1 MYEVVFQC
9 FETIVET
16 SKNWDSE
23 TLIKAKGFIS
33 CLENFEML
41 VSFVVTK
48 NCLRYLKQ
56 ITVSLQQRS
65 RDILSAYTEIQTVK
79 SCLQDMR
86 NEPEGYFEVMMEE
99 AKYLAER
106 IGSEPSVPRQC
117 KRQTLRNN
125 TPATSLIEYYKR
137 SVPIPLL
144 DHLLNELNSRF
155 SKHSRLVS
163 QSFLL
168 TPQVLVISKTPDLP
182 PGLQELSQILNSRSS
197 FLKMKCKKC
206 GADVAPSNKFC
217 GQCGQKVE
225 IDDHEGKIK
234 NCPSCNSLQ
243 KLTQK
248 FCTDCGFE
256 IENVICQAQ
265 TDKGPCGN
273 VLPPNSKFCGVC
285 GNSASVENKTPDSK
299 QDSSVED
306 KMQDKTQD
314 STQDSSVKDKTP
326 DSTQDSSIEGKTPD
340 RTQDNTHDSTQDDEL
355 DGGHGSKQK
364 QFKIIQDSK
373 NPERN
378 FEVETVLKLNSDDPS
393 KSEEV
398 IPMES
403 KVRGLAVIC
412 THTTFKKNPVKLSE
426 RPSGN
431 RDKEIMEDIWKLYDD
446 CEVLTFLDKT
456 SSFYDTELEKKI
468 QEKLMEMPT
477 VKYFVFVLSTHGDER
492 PEKEK
497 DGNLHYQH
505 YFYTKDGQFKTQ
517 DLMTK
522 INDIEKIDERMKL
535 FFIQACRSR
544 ATNTELDNQDTGF
557 TVKITSTI
565 NKQISIQQSES
576 TDIADTIGHM
586 TSEKDNEFSSIT
598 IENDEVHHHLE
609 KLSINTGSIDVAD
622 AKGYM
627 PPPEE
632 DNDETQQS
640 EMENE
645 ENEIMKNDTIE
656 IPPTEGI
663 PHCEDC
669 VVVFASMA
677 GKYAYS
683 RLNDPMAGGW
693 MIRALHSTLEK
704 YQGGDTVHILDILRD
719 INRDISEKY
728 KLTPLDSSERCR
740 SHLCILKDE
749 LDRELM
755 TENYCEKSL
764 DDLNEL
770 SKKLDHL
777 QENLEQKM
785 ESEWKEIRDE
795 IIEVTASVEKIVG
808 LVVLKAQSCFFHNLA
823 FQDEEMTLHK
833 TKIT

>member
-1 MYEVVFQC
+1 
-9 FETIVET
+9 
-16 SKNWDSE
+16 
-23 TLIKAKGFIS
+23 
-33 CLENFEML
+33 
-41 VSFVVTK
+41 
-48 NCLRYLKQ
+48 
-56 ITVSLQQRS
+56 
-65 RDILSAYTEIQTVK
+65 
-79 SCLQDMR
+79 
-86 NEPEGYFEVMMEE
+86 
-99 AKYLAER
+99 
-106 IGSEPSVPRQC
+106 
-117 KRQTLRNN
+117 
-125 TPATSLIEYYKR
+125 
-137 SVPIPLL
+137 
-144 DHLLNELNSRF
+144 
-155 SKHSRLVS
+155 
-163 QSFLL
+163 
-168 TPQVLVISKTPDLP
+168 
-182 PGLQELSQILNSRSS
+182 
-197 FLKMKCKKC
+197 MKCKKC

-243 KLTQK
+243 KLSQK

-256 IENVICQAQ
+256 IDMVICQAQ

-273 VLPPNSKFCGVC
+273 V
-285 GNSASVENKTPDSK
+285 ENKTPDST

-314 STQDSSVKDKTP
+314 STQDSSVEDKTP
-326 DSTQDSSIEGKTPD
+326 DSTQDSSVEDKTPDSTQDSILEDKTPD
-340 RTQDNTHDSTQDDEL
+340 RTQDSTHDSTQDDEL

-364 QFKIIQDSK
+364 QFKKSSK
-373 NPERN
+373 NPETKI
-378 FEVETVLKLNSDDPS
+378 EVENVLILNRDNLRKEVLEDTLHKEDV
-393 KSEEV
+393 KSEEP
-398 IPMES
+398 ILKES

-412 THTTFKKNPVKLSE
+412 THTTFKKNPVNLTE
-426 RPSGN
+426 RPSGD

-446 CEVLTFLDKT
+446 CEVLTFVNKT

-522 INDIEKIDERMKL
+522 INDIENMDGRMKL

-544 ATNTELDNQDTGF
+544 ATNTELDNQDAGF

-565 NKQISIQQSES
+565 YKQISIQQSES
-576 TDIADTIGHM
+576 TDVADAIGHM
-586 TSEKDNEFSSIT
+586 TSSEKDNEFSSIT
-598 IENDEVHHHLE
+598 IVENDEVHHQLE
-609 KLSINTGSIDVAD
+609 KLSINTQSIDVAD

-640 EMENE
+640 EMKNE
-645 ENEIMKNDTIE
+645 ENEMMKNDTIE

-683 RLNDPMAGGW
+683 KLHDPMSGGW

-728 KLTPLDSSERCR
+728 KFTPLDSSERCM
-740 SHLCILKDE
+740 SHLRILKDE

-755 TENYCEKSL
+755 TENYCEKTL

-785 ESEWKEIRDE
+785 ASDLNEIVKEIV
-795 IIEVTASVEKIVG
+795 EVTASVEKIVG

-823 FQDEEMTLHK
+823 FQDEDMTLHK
-833 TKIT
+833 TKIK